1 MCTRHQQAK
10 RNTFAI
16 LATFMMSFPL
26 GTIASPMSDT
36 TQPQDIFYSNS
47 LLSRTI
53 NIGFTLDAPVEGAW
67 GHTLKE
73 QEFKDIKN
81 AGFTAIRLPVQWVAR
96 MDSVAPYSIDNKF
109 IARVDWAVKEA
120 MNNKLAI
127 ILDNHLDEQLMAH
140 PAEYKER
147 FLRLWSQLAEH
158 YQSWP
163 QQVMFE
169 IMAEP
174 HGALEKVWEEYFL
187 QALQIIRQKN
197 PTRPVLVGPDEPQG
211 VLVPPGAV
219 LDVADGL

>member
-1 MCTRHQQAK
+1 MCTRHQKTK
-10 RNTFAI
+10 RDTFAM
-16 LATFMMSFPL
+16 LATFMMCFPL

-36 TQPQDIFYSNS
+36 TQPLDIFYSNN

-73 QEFKDIKN
+73 QEFTTIKN

-109 IARVDWAVKEA
+109 MARVDWAVKEA
-120 MNNKLAI
+120 IKNKLAI

-147 FLRLWSQLAEH
+147 FLRLWSQFSRTLSILAPAG
-158 YQSWP
+158 Y
-163 QQVMFE
+163 V
-169 IMAEP
+169 
-174 HGALEKVWEEYFL
+174 
-187 QALQIIRQKN
+187 
-197 PTRPVLVGPDEPQG
+197 
-211 VLVPPGAV
+211 
-219 LDVADGL
+219 